1 MRTVLRTQKM
11 TDLRSFT
18 RSTKIG
24 AMLVAVAAMA
34 ACASLGMGTFQEPIV
49 TFKDLKVRGL
59 GLSGG
64 TLDAYVSVYNPNGFR
79 LDATRLTY
87 NVLVG
92 QNQLGTGAL
101 DSRFTVQDKD
111 STTIRI
117 PIDFTYAGIGAAGT
131 QMMQQGSV
139 PYTITGDVTV
149 ATPLGNFT
157 RPYTGTGRFSAFGGA
172 QNSR

>member
-1 MRTVLRTQKM
+1 MRK
-11 TDLRSFT
+11 FT
-18 RSTKIG
+18 RSTRIA
-24 AMLVAVAAMA
+24 AMLMAVAAIG
-34 ACASLGMGTFQEPIV
+34 ACASLGSGVFQEPIV
-49 TFKDLKVRGL
+49 TFKDLRVRGL
-59 GLSGG
+59 GITGG
-64 TLDAYVSVYNPNGFR
+64 SIDAYVNIYNPNGFR

-87 NVLVG
+87 NVMVG

>member
-1 MRTVLRTQKM
+1 MRN
-11 TDLRSFT
+11 FT
-18 RSTKIG
+18 RSTKI
-24 AMLVAVAAMA
+24 AVMLVAVAAIG
-34 ACASLGMGTFQEPIV
+34 ACASLGTGTFQEPIV

-64 TLDAYVSVYNPNGFR
+64 TLDAYVNVYNPNGFR

>member
-1 MRTVLRTQKM
+1 MMRSKTVRRTM
-11 TDLRSFT
+11 FATLAF
-18 RSTKIG
+18 
-24 AMLVAVAAMA
+24 AAIA
-34 ACASLGMGTFQEPIV
+34 TSACATLNALNGNFAEPIV
-49 TFKDLKVRGL
+49 TFKDLRVRGL

-64 TLDAYVSVYNPNGFR
+64 SLDAYVNVYNPNGFK

-87 NVLVG
+87 KVLVG
-92 QNQLGTGAL
+92 ENQLGTGAL

-117 PIDFTYAGIGAAGT
+117 PLDFTYAGIGAAAR
-131 QMMQQGSV
+131 QMMQSGAV
-139 PYTITGDVTV
+139 PYTISGDVTV

-172 QNSR
+172 QSTPR

>member
-1 MRTVLRTQKM
+1 MRRIN
-11 TDLRSFT
+11 RSV
-18 RSTKIG
+18 KVA
-24 AMLVAVAAMA
+24 AMLFAVGGMA

-59 GLSGG
+59 GITGG
-64 TLDAYVSVYNPNGFR
+64 TLDAYVNVYNPNGFR

-87 NVLVG
+87 NVMVG

-157 RPYTGTGRFSAFGGA
+157 RPYTGTGRFSAFGSA